1 MKTVFKSSEL
11 PHIWAHKRAP
21 HGRCPGN
28 LSFNGPAILSYATE
42 IARHCEHKGK
52 LFIIFNA
59 TSYSVTTTAAQG
71 EVRRAIPSD
80 VPVFEI
86 EGIGRSGSLAHVEP
100 GELFDYAVKMA
111 AQSAAKAAKARSNR
125 DWYLA
130 RQADWLCK
138 AGEVSAFFGLR
149 RKVDEKTIAR
159 LAEANRREHAKAAKL
174 AKQQEKARLAKDAE
188 EVAAWLAGST
198 EVRPSYHWPVM
209 LRAEGAELVTTKGA
223 RVPLADAER
232 TFRFASA
239 LRSRGWHRN
248 GETHT
253 VGGYQLDAVNDA
265 GIVAG
270 CHRIA
275 WGEIERFAK
284 AMAW

>member
-1 MKTVFKSSEL
+1 MKTVFTSAEL

-28 LSFNGPAILSYATE
+28 LSLNGPAILSYSTE
-42 IARHCEHKGK
+42 IARHGERKGK
-52 LFIIFNA
+52 PFIIFNT
-59 TSYSVTTTAAQG
+59 TSYSVTTAAAQG

-86 EGIGRSGSLAHVEP
+86 EGIGRGGSLAYVEP
-100 GELFDYAVKMA
+100 VELFSHAVKMA
-111 AQSAAKAAKARSNR
+111 AQSAAKAGRARSNR
-125 DWYLA
+125 DGYLA
-130 RQADWLCK
+130 RQAEWLRK
-138 AGEVSAFFGLR
+138 AGEISAFFGLR

-159 LAEANRREHAKAAKL
+159 LAAAESRAKAKAAK
-174 AKQQEKARLAKDAE
+174 AEREREKARLAKDAE

-198 EVRPSYHWPVM
+198 EVSPSYHWPVM

-275 WGEIERFAK
+275 WPEIERFAK

>member
-1 MKTVFKSSEL
+1 MKTVFTSAEL

-28 LSFNGPAILSYATE
+28 LSFNGPAILSYSTE
-42 IARHCEHKGK
+42 IARHCDHKGK
-52 LFIIFNA
+52 PFVIFNA
-59 TSYSVTTTAAQG
+59 TGYSVTTTAAQG

-86 EGIGRSGSLAHVEP
+86 EGIGRGNSLACTEP
-100 GELFDYAVKMA
+100 SELFNHAVKMA
-111 AQSAAKAAKARSNR
+111 AQSAAKAAKARSSR
-125 DWYLA
+125 DGYLA
-130 RQADWLCK
+130 AQSNWLRK
-138 AGEVSAFFGLR
+138 AGEISAFFGLR
-149 RKVDEKTIAR
+149 RKVDEKTITR
-159 LAEANRREHAKAAKL
+159 LAEAKRREDAKAAKL
-174 AKQQEKARLAKDAE
+174 AKQQEKARLAKDADE
-188 EVAAWLAGST
+188 IAAWLAGST
-198 EVRPSYHWPVM
+198 EAPPSYHWPVM

-248 GETHT
+248 GETHII
-253 VGGYQLDAVNDA
+253 GGCQLDAVNDA

>member
-52 LFIIFNA
+52 PFIIFNA

-86 EGIGRSGSLAHVEP
+86 EGIGRGNSLAYVEP
-100 GELFDYAVKMA
+100 GELFNHAVKMA

-125 DWYLA
+125 DCHLSA
-130 RQADWLCK
+130 QSSWLRK
-138 AGEVSAFFGLR
+138 AGEVSVFFGLR
-149 RKVDEKTIAR
+149 RKVDEKTIER
-159 LAEANRREHAKAAKL
+159 LAEAELRAKAKAAKI
-174 AKQQEKARLAKDAE
+174 AREREIARLVRDE
-188 EVAAWLAGST
+188 EEIAGWLAGSP

-253 VGGYQLDAVNDA
+253 VGSYHLDAVNDQ

-275 WGEIERFAK
+275 WPEIERFAK